1 MKKFIA
7 VITAITALSTAGTAW
22 AAENVYTNGM
32 IKKLDAKQNK
42 ITIKHEEL
50 KNLDMPGMTMVF
62 AKGEKVDIAK
72 LKEGQKIKF
81 IADRVNGQL
90 TVTEVK

>member
-1 MKKFIA
+1 MKKFITIIA
-7 VITAITALSTAGTAW
+7 AIAALSATSTAW
-22 AAENVYTNGM
+22 AADYTNGM
-32 IKKLDAKQNK
+32 IKKLDVKQNK

-50 KNLDMPGMTMVF
+50 KNLGMPGMTMVF
-62 AKGEKVDIAK
+62 AKGDKVDIVK

-90 TVTEVK
+90 TVTEVQ

>member
-1 MKKFIA
+1 MKKFITIIA
-7 VITAITALSTAGTAW
+7 AIAALSATSTAW
-22 AAENVYTNGM
+22 AADYTSGM
-32 IKKLDAKQNK
+32 IKKLDVKQNK

-50 KNLDMPGMTMVF
+50 KNLNMPGMTMVF
-62 AKGEKVDIAK
+62 AKGDKVDLAK

>member
-1 MKKFIA
+1 MKKFFTIA
-7 VITAITALSTAGTAW
+7 AAMVALSATSTAW
-22 AAENVYTNGM
+22 AAEYTSGM
-32 IKKLDAKQNK
+32 VKKLDAKQNK

-50 KNLDMPGMTMVF
+50 KNLNMPGMTMVF
-62 AKGEKVDIAK
+62 AKGDKVELAK

-90 TVTEVK
+90 TVVEVK

>member
-1 MKKFIA
+1 MKKFFTIA
-7 VITAITALSTAGTAW
+7 AAMVALSATSTAW
-22 AAENVYTNGM
+22 AAEYTSGM
-32 IKKLDAKQNK
+32 VKKLDAKQNK

-62 AKGEKVDIAK
+62 AKGDKVELAK

-90 TVTEVK
+90 TVVEVK